1 VLAES
6 VVPFDCDRTKL
17 SMGRGGIHL
26 GHEPDQLP
34 PSLRKLTRMLT
45 QADLADATRIVR
57 AHVPVTPAYRWPLL
71 EEATGAPTWVKHENA
86 TPTGAFKVRGGL
98 VFVDRLVGSGQE
110 VPGLIAAT
118 RGNHGQSVAY
128 AGREYGLPVTIVI
141 PEGNS
146 PDKNA
151 SMAGFGAE
159 LVVHG
164 RDFQAALE
172 HARALADAQGLVF
185 VPSFHPDLVAGVAT
199 GAAELHEQAGQLD
212 VVYVPVGLGSGICAQ
227 MAVRDLLGVGTEVVG
242 VVADRAPA
250 HALSFEAGQPVST
263 PDADTFVDGVATR
276 TPVPEAVAAMVAGA
290 ARFVRVSEQD
300 AEAAMGV
307 LWQTTHQMPEPAGA
321 LALAG
326 LLADT
331 ARLAGASAAV
341 VMTGG
346 NCDSGLVARIVARH

>member
-1 VLAES
+1 
-6 VVPFDCDRTKL
+6 
-17 SMGRGGIHL
+17 MI
-26 GHEPDQLP
+26 
-34 PSLRKLTRMLT
+34 T
-45 QADLADATRIVR
+45 QADLDEATRIIG

-71 EEATGAPTWVKHENA
+71 ERVTGGPTWVKHENA

-98 VFVDRLVGSGQE
+98 VFADRLKRSGRP
-110 VPGLIAAT
+110 VKGLIAAT

-128 AGREYGLPVTIVI
+128 AGRQHGLPVTIVV

-151 SMAGFGAE
+151 SMVGFGAE

-164 RDFQAALE
+164 HDFQVALE
-172 HARALADAQGLVF
+172 HAKALAEEQQLEF

-199 GAAELHEQAGQLD
+199 GAAELQAQVKEHGESLD
-212 VVYVPVGLGSGICAQ
+212 VVYVPVGLGSGICAH
-227 MAVRDLLGVGTEVVG
+227 MAVRDLLDASTEVVG

-250 HALSFEAGQPVST
+250 HALSFDAGEPVST
-263 PDADTFVDGVATR
+263 PAADTFVDGVATR
-276 TPVPEAVAAMVAGA
+276 TPVPDAVAAMVKGA
-290 ARFVRVSEQD
+290 ARFVRVTED
-300 AEAAMGV
+300 AAEEAMRI

-331 ARLAGASAAV
+331 DRVPDATAAV

-346 NCDSGLVARIVARH
+346 NCDADLVRRVVAG